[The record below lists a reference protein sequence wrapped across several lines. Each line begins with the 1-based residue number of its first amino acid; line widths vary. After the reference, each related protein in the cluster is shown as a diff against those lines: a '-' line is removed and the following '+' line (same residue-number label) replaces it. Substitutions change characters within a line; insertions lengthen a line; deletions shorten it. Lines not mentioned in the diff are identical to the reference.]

1 MLCSKCGNP
10 LPDNAKFC
18 SACGAP
24 AKISQ
29 EASPVPQQ
37 PAGVSDEAE
46 NIQTPKPVN
55 VPKPEPLMQE
65 PNFNGQ
71 MGYGAAAPVQK
82 KSKKGLIIGLSL
94 GGVLLAVILAVT
106 LIFVFGLKGGT
117 KGGDSSIPLGN
128 STVVYD
134 DQYTYFLS
142 ETETR
147 EPCIKR
153 VSNDLRGQPEIL
165 YESEEFEGDGWSM
178 YPMHGMFLW
187 NDKICFIEYT
197 NYTEQGDEEFEIHW
211 LSKDGK
217 ENGTLVSYEQLNKD
231 NLLSQTEGAYFFD
244 DYLIFSNRCFFY
256 RLDLNTGELCK
267 QEDFLDL
274 EGSAYFVAYNDGYYY
289 YLVPDIENNLM
300 GETLYR
306 KAVDSEEEEIGRVP
320 SQDDDDI
327 QDFLE
332 RYFPFIPKDD
342 YLYYADSDNICQLN
356 INDGR
361 IETLASYEGTYN
373 RFALCE
379 NGLYYFKNMTL
390 CFLNTETL
398 EETVFDKVEGIPNFI
413 HAGANDACWMQG
425 DATSERYNC
434 FLPDKQG
441 GSLIYFGESGQDAS
455 IDNQETV
462 NTTELYADVVNQAI
476 AEHGDLGFRKTY
488 NEYTAVGV
496 IKVNLLDFNRD
507 GTEELVMLYN
517 GEENGAHPVVEVW
530 TVKGGET
537 VQVFSEKTRDEFHEE
552 AMIFSLYENA
562 GNLYVPVYDS
572 LDHDPVYVHLYGFD
586 GSGEFTE
593 LYQYENNAFY
603 MNQLPDGMEFTKYDE
618 TRFYT
623 NYQFAYDEGFE
634 NAVKSME
641 ETLRADMEYML
652 NVLGIAVPENSSEDL
667 DGPDSVIDWCGV
679 YQYDDGNQGEQF
691 IINES
696 NGSEVRGVYVFATA
710 SGAYDQRDF
719 VWSKDGSVTASE
731 PFQNGIDSIFY
742 HLENDRIVVN
752 YPDGWWADREYVW
765 VSDIEHMDEN
775 VHHPFFTK
783 QADSPTTGFYGVWV
797 AASKDYNE
805 AKRYVDS
812 LVQDGFESDVYETTD
827 WSNLNTEHW
836 YVVSVGAYSTEEEAY
851 EILSRVKNAGYAN
864 AYVKYTGDKLK

>member
-1 MLCSKCGNP
+1 M
-10 LPDNAKFC
+10 
-18 SACGAP
+18 
-24 AKISQ
+24 IR
-29 EASPVPQQ
+29 
-37 PAGVSDEAE
+37 
-46 NIQTPKPVN
+46 I
-55 VPKPEPLMQE
+55 
-65 PNFNGQ
+65 FNGQ
-71 MGYGAAAPVQK
+71 TGYGAAAPVQK

-94 GGVLLAVILAVT
+94 GGVLLAVILAVA
-106 LIFVFGLKGGT
+106 LIFVFGLKGGS
-117 KGGDSSIPLGN
+117 KGNDGSVPLGY

-142 ETETR
+142 ETETW

-178 YPMHGMFLW
+178 YPMHCMFLW

-197 NYTEQGDEEFEIHW
+197 NYTEQGGEEFEIHW
-211 LSKDGK
+211 LSKNGK
-217 ENGTLVSYEQLNKD
+217 ENGTIVSYEQLNTYGD
-231 NLLSQTEGAYFFD
+231 LLSQMEGCYFFE
-244 DYLIFSNRCFFY
+244 DYLIFGNRQFFY
-256 RLDLNTGELCK
+256 RLDLNTGELCR

-274 EGSAYFVAYNDGYYY
+274 EGSACFVAYNDGYYY
-289 YLVPDIENNLM
+289 YFVPDVKNNLM

-306 KAVDSEEEEIGRVP
+306 KAVNSEEEVIGRVP
-320 SQDDDDI
+320 SQGDDDL

-332 RYFPFIPKDD
+332 KYFPFIPKGD
-342 YLYYADSDNICQLN
+342 YLYYADSDNICRLN

-361 IETLASYEGTYN
+361 IETLASYEETYN

-462 NTTELYADVVNQAI
+462 NTTELYANVVKQTFADQGSLWFDE
-476 AEHGDLGFRKTY
+476 AEYECSARGVFKIDLM
-488 NEYTAVGV
+488 
-496 IKVNLLDFNRD
+496 DFNQD

-517 GEENGAHPVVEVW
+517 NEESIFPFVDVW
-530 TVKGGET
+530 TVKNGEA
-537 VQVFSEKTRDEFHEE
+537 VQLFCERQQAENHE
-552 AMIFSLYENA
+552 AAISSRIYQNG

-572 LDHDPVYVHLYGFD
+572 LDNAPMYVHLYGFD
-586 GSGEFTE
+586 ENGEFGE
-593 LYQYENNAFY
+593 VYQYENNAFY
-603 MNQLPDGMEFTKYDE
+603 MNQLPDGMNFTESEE
-618 TRFYT
+618 TLFYT
-623 NYQFAYDEGFE
+623 NTQLAYYKGFE
-634 NAVKSME
+634 NVKEEMME
-641 ETLRADMEYML
+641 SLRTDMEYML
-652 NVLGIAVPENSSEDL
+652 NVLGIAVPENSPEDL
-667 DGPDSVIDWCGV
+667 DGPDSMVDWCGV

-742 HLENDRIVVN
+742 RLENNRIVVD
-752 YPDGWWADREYVW
+752 YPDGWWPDREYVR
-765 VSDIEHMDEN
+765 VSD
-775 VHHPFFTK
+775 
-783 QADSPTTGFYGVWV
+783 
-797 AASKDYNE
+797 
-805 AKRYVDS
+805 
-812 LVQDGFESDVYETTD
+812 
-827 WSNLNTEHW
+827 
-836 YVVSVGAYSTEEEAY
+836 VGS
-851 EILSRVKNAGYAN
+851 
-864 AYVKYTGDKLK
+864 

>member
-1 MLCSKCGNP
+1 MFCSKCGNP
-10 LPDNAKFC
+10 LPDDAKFC

-24 AKISQ
+24 VTISQ
-29 EASPVPQQ
+29 EASPVPQR
-37 PAGVSDEAE
+37 PAGRSDEVE
-46 NIQTPKPVN
+46 NIQTPKPD
-55 VPKPEPLMQE
+55 PFMETQ
-65 PNFNGQ
+65 NFHGQ
-71 MGYGAAAPVQK
+71 IGYGVAAPVQK

-94 GGVLLAVILAVT
+94 GGVLLAVILAVA
-106 LIFVFGLKGGT
+106 LIFVFGLKGGS
-117 KGGDSSIPLGN
+117 KGNDGSVPLGY

-142 ETETR
+142 ETETW

-178 YPMHGMFLW
+178 YPMHCMFLW

-217 ENGTLVSYEQLNKD
+217 ENGTLVSYEQLSTYGD
-231 NLLSQTEGAYFFD
+231 LLSQMEGAFFLD
-244 DYLIFSNRCFFY
+244 DYLIFGNRYFFY

-289 YLVPDIENNLM
+289 YFVPDVKNNLM

-306 KAVDSEEEEIGRVP
+306 KAVNSEEEVIGRVP
-320 SQDDDDI
+320 SQGDDDL

-332 RYFPFIPKDD
+332 KYFPFIPKGD
-342 YLYYADSDNICQLN
+342 YLYYADSDNICRLN

-455 IDNQETV
+455 TDGQETV
-462 NTTELYADVVNQAI
+462 NTTELYANVIDRTI
-476 AEHGDLGFRKTY
+476 AEHGALWFDEAEYECSARGVFKIDLM
-488 NEYTAVGV
+488 
-496 IKVNLLDFNRD
+496 DFNQD
-507 GTEELVMLYN
+507 GIEELVMLYN
-517 GEENGAHPVVEVW
+517 NRESIFPFVDVW
-530 TVKGGET
+530 TVKNGEA
-537 VQVFSEKTRDEFHEE
+537 VQLFCERQQEENHE
-552 AMIFSLYENA
+552 AAISSRIYQNG

-572 LDHDPVYVHLYGFD
+572 LDNAPMYVHLYGFD
-586 GSGEFTE
+586 ENGEFGE
-593 LYQYENNAFY
+593 VYQYENNAFY
-603 MNQLPDGMEFTKYDE
+603 MNQLPDGMNFTESEE
-618 TRFYT
+618 TLFYT
-623 NYQFAYDEGFE
+623 NTQLAYDKGFE
-634 NAVKSME
+634 NVKEEMME
-641 ETLRADMEYML
+641 SLRTDMEYML
-652 NVLGIAVPENSSEDL
+652 NVLGIAVPENSPEDL

-742 HLENDRIVVN
+742 RLENNRIVVD
-752 YPDGWWADREYVW
+752 YPDGWWPDREYVR
-765 VSDIEHMDEN
+765 VSD
-775 VHHPFFTK
+775 
-783 QADSPTTGFYGVWV
+783 
-797 AASKDYNE
+797 
-805 AKRYVDS
+805 
-812 LVQDGFESDVYETTD
+812 
-827 WSNLNTEHW
+827 
-836 YVVSVGAYSTEEEAY
+836 VGS
-851 EILSRVKNAGYAN
+851 
-864 AYVKYTGDKLK
+864 

>member
-1 MLCSKCGNP
+1 MFCSKCGNP
-10 LPDNAKFC
+10 LPDDAKLC

-24 AKISQ
+24 VKISQ
-29 EASPVPQQ
+29 EDSPVQQ
-37 PAGVSDEAE
+37 RPAGIADEVE
-46 NIQTPKPVN
+46 NIQ
-55 VPKPEPLMQE
+55 VPKPEPLMEKQHSHSQLSHDAKAS
-65 PNFNGQ
+65 G
-71 MGYGAAAPVQK
+71 K
-82 KSKKGLIIGLSL
+82 KSRKGLVIGLSVS
-94 GGVLLAVILAVT
+94 GVLIAVLAVVM
-106 LIFVFGLKGGT
+106 IFALGAKGDDYGN
-117 KGGDSSIPLGN
+117 GSVPLGY
-128 STVVYD
+128 SAVVYD

-142 ETETR
+142 ETETWA
-147 EPCIKR
+147 PCIKR
-153 VSNDLRGQPEIL
+153 VSNDLSGQPEIL

-178 YPMHGMFLW
+178 YPMHCMFLW

-197 NYTEQGDEEFEIHW
+197 NYTEQGDEEYEIHW

-244 DYLIFSNRCFFY
+244 DYLIFSNRYFFY

-274 EGSAYFVAYNDGYYY
+274 EGPACFVAYNDGYYY
-289 YLVPDIENNLM
+289 YFVPDIENNLM

-306 KAVDSEEEEIGRVP
+306 KAVDSEEEIVGKVP

-342 YLYYADSDNICQLN
+342 YLYYADSDNIYRLN
-356 INDGR
+356 VNDGKT
-361 IETLASYEGTYN
+361 ETLASYDDDVYN
-373 RFALCE
+373 RFCLSE
-379 NGLYYFKNMTL
+379 NGLYYYKDMTL
-390 CFLNTETL
+390 HFLNTETL

-425 DATSERYNC
+425 DATSHRYNC

-455 IDNQETV
+455 AEDSVEDQDTV
-462 NTTELYADVVNQAI
+462 NTTALYADVVENFIGRYGNLSFGGSDNEFYAQGVFKI
-476 AEHGDLGFRKTY
+476 DLK
-488 NEYTAVGV
+488 
-496 IKVNLLDFNRD
+496 DFNQD
-507 GTEELVMLYN
+507 GIEELVMLYN
-517 GEENGAHPVVEVW
+517 NRESIFPFVDVW
-530 TVKGGET
+530 TVKNGKA
-537 VQVFSEKTRDEFHEE
+537 VQLFCERQQEESHE
-552 AMIFSLYENA
+552 AAVSSRIYQNG

-572 LDHDPVYVHLYGFD
+572 LDNAPMYVHLYGFD
-586 GSGEFTE
+586 ENGEFGE
-593 LYQYENNAFY
+593 VYQYENNAFY
-603 MNQLPDGMEFTKYDE
+603 MNQLPDGMEFTKCEE
-618 TRFYT
+618 TQFYT
-623 NYQFAYDEGFE
+623 NTQFAYYDDFE
-634 NAVKSME
+634 NIKE
-641 ETLRADMEYML
+641 EMRESLQIDMVNML
-652 NVLGIAVPENSSEDL
+652 NELGIAVPENSPEDL

-679 YQYDDGNQGEQF
+679 YQYDDGNQGEQI

-719 VWSKDGSVTASE
+719 VWSKEDSHTASE

-742 HLENDRIVVN
+742 HLENDRIVVD